1 MFREHARTIR
11 NALLGGILV
20 TSFAIGGSAAYA
32 QEASSPEASPVTGG
46 NSVTI
51 DLLSADGA
59 SVASATFTE
68 DAAGVTIDVESTGD
82 SGLAPGEHG
91 IHIHETGSCTP
102 TEGDMPFDDAGG
114 HFNPTNAAHGGPDS
128 PEHHAGDLGN
138 LTVNDDGSIAFEFTS
153 TDITLAPGSENSLND
168 ADGSALVIHQDA
180 DDLTS
185 QPSGE
190 SHARVACG
198 VIYPDTAATPAAS
211 PVS

>member
-1 MFREHARTIR
+1 
-11 NALLGGILV
+11 V
-20 TSFAIGGSAAYA
+20 
-32 QEASSPEASPVTGG
+32 SSPEASPVTDG
-46 NSVTI
+46 NSVTF
-51 DLLSADGA
+51 DLLSADGVP
-59 SVASATFTE
+59 VATATLTE
-68 DAAGVTIDVESTGD
+68 DDAGVTINVENTDD

-91 IHIHETGSCTP
+91 IHVHETGSCTP

-114 HFNPTNAAHGGPDS
+114 HFNPTNADHGGPDS

-153 TDITLAPGSENSLND
+153 TDITLAAGSDNSLND
-168 ADGSALVIHQDA
+168 MDGSALVIHQDA

-190 SHARVACG
+190 SHGRVACG
-198 VIYPDTAATPAAS
+198 VIHPDTDASPVAS